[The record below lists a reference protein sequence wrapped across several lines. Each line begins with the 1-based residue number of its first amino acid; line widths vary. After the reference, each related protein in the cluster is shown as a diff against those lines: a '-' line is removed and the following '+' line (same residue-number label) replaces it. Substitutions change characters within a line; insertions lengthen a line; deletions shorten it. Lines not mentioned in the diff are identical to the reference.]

1 MKNKF
6 VPLIIL
12 IVSLFSGLIC
22 CESKHSSDNSENAE
36 QNNSTEENEWER
48 MISSSPKIPEEG
60 VDSVACRLTNSVTE
74 ATILKQKIFFY
85 AESDT
90 AIGLWPIRNRSTYVI
105 EIDTILYSLPYK
117 HYVGTDII
125 PPGGVVA
132 FWGFFKFDEPQEN
145 LVDTVKI
152 YFKRVHEPLTLILE
166 ANVAER
172 ENH

>member
-1 MKNKF
+1 MKNKSIAL
-6 VPLIIL
+6 VISTLCLI
-12 IVSLFSGLIC
+12 FGLIC
-22 CESKHSSDNSENAE
+22 CESKHSSDNSENVE

-48 MISSSPKIPEEG
+48 MINSSPKIPEEG
-60 VDSVACRLTNSVTE
+60 IDSVASRLTNSVTE
-74 ATILKQKIFFY
+74 ATILRQKIFFY

-90 AIGLWPIRNRSTYVI
+90 AIGLLPIRNRSTYVI

-125 PPGGVVA
+125 PPGCVVA

-166 ANVAER
+166 VNVAEK
-172 ENH
+172 ENY